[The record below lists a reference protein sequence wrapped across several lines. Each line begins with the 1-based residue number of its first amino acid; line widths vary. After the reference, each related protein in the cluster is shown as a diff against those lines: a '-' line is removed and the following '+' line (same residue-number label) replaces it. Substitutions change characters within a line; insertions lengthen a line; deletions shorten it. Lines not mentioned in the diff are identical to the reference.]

1 MQINKITIWTMDNH
15 HQDFK
20 EVVFKRKPVK
30 SNSNVRLP
38 PLQGGKR
45 LETRIQYN
53 NRSAHNQL
61 QNVRKLDSNTGEGA
75 KVKHIHSTFSR
86 ALQQARLERKMTQ
99 KQLASQINEKPQVIH
114 EYESGKAVVN
124 PHIVQ
129 KLHRVFPGKLPS
141 NRPNKNKL

>member
-1 MQINKITIWTMDNH
+1 MKNN

-20 EVVFKRKPVK
+20 EVVFKRKPV
-30 SNSNVRLP
+30 NSKKVNLSST
-38 PLQGGKR
+38 QGMKR
-45 LETRIQYN
+45 LETRVQYN

-61 QNVRKLDSNTGEGA
+61 HNMRKLDNNTGEGA
-75 KVKHIHSTFSR
+75 KVKHIQSTFSR

-99 KQLASQINEKPQVIH
+99 KQLASQINEKPQVIN

-141 NRPNKNKL
+141 CKPNKNKK

>member
-1 MQINKITIWTMDNH
+1 MENS

-20 EVVFKRKPVK
+20 EAVFKRKPVK
-30 SNSNVRLP
+30 SNTKVSLP
-38 PLQGGKR
+38 SIQGGKR
-45 LETRIQYN
+45 LETRVQYN

-61 QNVRKLDSNTGEGA
+61 HNVCKLDNNTGEGA
-75 KVKHIHSTFSR
+75 KVKHIQSTFSR
-86 ALQQARLERKMTQ
+86 ALQKARLERKMTQ
-99 KQLASQINEKPQVIH
+99 KQLASQINEKPQVIN

-141 NRPNKNKL
+141 NRPNKNKK